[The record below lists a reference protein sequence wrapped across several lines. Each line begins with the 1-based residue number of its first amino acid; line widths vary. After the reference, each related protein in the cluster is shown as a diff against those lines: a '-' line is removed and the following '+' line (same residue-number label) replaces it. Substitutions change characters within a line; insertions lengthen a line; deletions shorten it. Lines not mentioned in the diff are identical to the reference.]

1 MSNVS
6 ILIVTTGR
14 YFKLVL
20 RYIFRCSWPFCIYL
34 TIHLCVN
41 YRWMY
46 IQNLQDI
53 YKTNCMFTYAQYF
66 TNLLRLSNVM
76 HLPDSEK
83 FIHDFQNAC
92 AAEFSSTPIVLSY
105 INLDKITYLAG
116 ILSHFSKKR
125 LIYFRYW
132 FAEYVRL
139 KAPILKSCWHSSSCT
154 HKVRLIFFIK
164 KMRG

>member
-1 MSNVS
+1 M
-6 ILIVTTGR
+6 TTGR

-20 RYIFRCSWPFCIYL
+20 RYKFRCSWPFCIYL
-34 TIHLCVN
+34 TINLCVN

-46 IQNLQDI
+46 IQNLQDKLYVYIHTVFQKSIAPEQCHAFAWFGKI
-53 YKTNCMFTYAQYF
+53 YT
-66 TNLLRLSNVM
+66 
-76 HLPDSEK
+76 
-83 FIHDFQNAC
+83 HDFQNAC

-132 FAEYVRL
+132 FAVYVRL